1 MEASEDVIHE
11 AREGG
16 RCVAK
21 TEGDLVKLVQLP
33 TAGTKRG
40 LCFITFSD
48 GHLPVPALEVEGGEP
63 SSPMESVEEVVYP
76 G

>member
-1 MEASEDVIHE
+1 M
-11 AREGG
+11 
-16 RCVAK
+16 RCK
-21 TEGDLVKLVQLP
+21 DRNDLVKFVQLS
-33 TAGTKRG
+33 TAGTKHG

-63 SSPMESVEEVVYP
+63 SSSMESVEEVVYP

>member
-1 MEASEDVIHE
+1 MEAGEDVIHE

-21 TEGDLVKLVQLP
+21 TEGDLVKFVQLS

-63 SSPMESVEEVVYP
+63 LSPMESVEKVIYP

>member
-1 MEASEDVIHE
+1 MEDGEDAIHE

-21 TEGDLVKLVQLP
+21 SEGDLVKLIQLAN
-33 TAGTKRG
+33 AGTKRS

-48 GHLPVPALEVEGGEP
+48 GHLPVPTLEVEGGEP

>member
-1 MEASEDVIHE
+1 MEAGEDAIHE

-21 TEGDLVKLVQLP
+21 TEWDLVKLVQLAI
-33 TAGTKRG
+33 AGTKRD

-48 GHLPVPALEVEGGEP
+48 GHLPIPALEVEGGEP
-63 SSPMESVEEVVYP
+63 SRPMESVEEVVYP

>member
-1 MEASEDVIHE
+1 MEASEDAIHE
-11 AREGG
+11 ARESG
-16 RCVAK
+16 RCVVK

-63 SSPMESVEEVVYP
+63 SSPMESVEEVIYL

>member
-1 MEASEDVIHE
+1 MEAGEDAIHE

-21 TEGDLVKLVQLP
+21 AEGDLVKFVQLSA
-33 TAGTKRG
+33 AGLKRG